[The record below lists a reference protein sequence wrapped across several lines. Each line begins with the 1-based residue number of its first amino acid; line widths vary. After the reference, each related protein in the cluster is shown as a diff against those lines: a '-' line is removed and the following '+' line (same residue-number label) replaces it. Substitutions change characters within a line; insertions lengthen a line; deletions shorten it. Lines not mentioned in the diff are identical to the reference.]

1 MKAKKWKLKS
11 KSWKVK
17 VEKWKLK
24 SESWKV
30 KVEKPHEP
38 HLAAFMEAYL
48 GAAAN
53 NAEFHYQCC
62 NRLLIILFSIKTFAI
77 DTRPSGFTKYQLLHI
92 SEFILKTTEEIPI
105 FAQYWLFRQ
114 RYWKIQP
121 TLGLVSCLSERFCML
136 FRFRI
141 FKKRF

>member
-1 MKAKKWKLKS
+1 M
-11 KSWKVK
+11 
-17 VEKWKLK
+17 
-24 SESWKV
+24 

-77 DTRPSGFTKYQLLHI
+77 GTRPSRFTKYQLLHI

-105 FAQYWLFRQ
+105 SHNMDFSDKDIEKFNQHSVWSHACLKGFACCSGF
-114 RYWKIQP
+114 
-121 TLGLVSCLSERFCML
+121 VSLKKDFKSSN
-136 FRFRI
+136 I
-141 FKKRF
+141 FLI